1 MNPRNPVILCVDNEE
16 ANIRLLE
23 DILVPRGYTVVGA
36 ASGKDALLK
45 IKSQAID
52 LVLLDVVMPGMN
64 GFEVCRQIKEDE
76 KLRNIPVIIVTAL
89 TARQDHVRGIEAGAD
104 EFLSK
109 PIEKIFLL
117 ARIKALLKVKALSDE
132 RLRAEDAL
140 QKANQELE
148 SRVRERT
155 AKLSQANEMLQA
167 DINERI
173 RIELQKRTA
182 LEALRKSEDNF
193 HRSLNESPLGVRI
206 VTADGDTIY
215 ANRAIVDIYGYD
227 SIEEL
232 KGAPLKD
239 LYTPESYAE
248 FKIRKGKR
256 ERGEF
261 CPSEYEINIVRKNGE
276 VRRVQAFRKEIFWNG
291 ARQFQVIYQDIT
303 DRKRAEETLKESE
316 KKYRLL
322 ADNVYDVI
330 FVLDMNLNY
339 TYVSP
344 SVKMLRGYEPDEVMK
359 QPPSKALTPASWELV
374 KKTIADAVEL
384 GKTEHREI
392 NIFPPLQLKMIR
404 KDGTTV
410 WTEVKPSVIRDENR
424 KPVGILGVTRD
435 ISERK
440 RAEETLKE
448 SEKKYRLLADNI
460 HDVIFVMDMNL
471 IYSYLSPSVKF
482 LRGYEPEEAMKQTP
496 AETVTPASLNLALSI
511 LCEIMELEKSE
522 HRDLHVSRTFQAEMI
537 RKDGT
542 TVWTEV
548 RASLIRD
555 ENQRAIGIMG
565 VTRDIS
571 ERKRAED
578 ALRDSEEQYR
588 MVVDNAKEAIFILQ
602 DDKIVFVNPAVL
614 GMVGYQEEILTS
626 KPFTDFVHPD
636 DLDMV
641 VNHHIRR
648 IKGEEVP
655 PVYSFRVIGKDGTVI
670 WCELNGAVI
679 QWKDKPATLA
689 FLTNIT
695 ERKRADDELQ
705 RTLDN
710 LKKAFAANVAVMVS
724 AVEMRDPYTA
734 GHQSRVADLTCAIAM
749 EMGLPP
755 DKIEG
760 SRMAGSIHDIGKLSI
775 PAEILSKPAKLTDIE
790 LTLIKEHSQRG
801 YEILKNVESPWP
813 LAQIV
818 YQHHERM
825 DGSGYPRNLKGD
837 EILMEARILAVADV
851 VEAMASH
858 RPYRPALGIETALKE
873 IEKKK
878 GFIYDDT
885 VVDACLRVFR
895 EKGYQLRYDE

>member
-23 DILVPRGYTVVGA
+23 DMLVPRGYTVVSA
-36 ASGKDALLK
+36 QSGKDALLK
-45 IKSQAID
+45 IKSQVID
-52 LVLLDVVMPGMN
+52 LVLLDVIMPGMD
-64 GFEVCRQIKEDE
+64 GFEVCRQIKEDR
-76 KLRNIPVIIVTAL
+76 KFRNIPVIMVTAL

-109 PIEKIFLL
+109 PIENIVAL

-140 QKANQELE
+140 QKANEELE

-167 DINERI
+167 DIAERI
-173 RIELQKRTA
+173 LIESQKKTA

-193 HRSLNESPLGVRI
+193 HRSLDESPLGVRI
-206 VTADGDTIY
+206 VTAEGDTIY

-227 SIEEL
+227 SNEEL
-232 KGAPLKD
+232 RGAPLKE

-248 FKIRKGKR
+248 FKLRREKR

-261 CPSEYEINIVRKNGE
+261 CPSEYEISIVRKNGE
-276 VRRVQAFRKEIFWNG
+276 VRQVCAFRKEIFWNG

-303 DRKRAEETLKESE
+303 DRKRTEEALKESE

-322 ADNVYDVI
+322 ADNVHDVI
-330 FVLDMNLNY
+330 FVLDMNLHY

-344 SVKMLRGYEPDEVMK
+344 SVKLLRGYEPDEVMK
-359 QPPSKALTPASWELV
+359 LPPSKALTPSSWDLV

-392 NIFPPLQLKMIR
+392 NIFPPL
-404 KDGTTV
+404 
-410 WTEVKPSVIRDENR
+410 
-424 KPVGILGVTRD
+424 
-435 ISERK
+435 
-440 RAEETLKE
+440 
-448 SEKKYRLLADNI
+448 
-460 HDVIFVMDMNL
+460 
-471 IYSYLSPSVKF
+471 
-482 LRGYEPEEAMKQTP
+482 
-496 AETVTPASLNLALSI
+496 
-511 LCEIMELEKSE
+511 EL
-522 HRDLHVSRTFQAEMI
+522 EMI

-542 TVWTEV
+542 TILTEV
-548 RASLIRD
+548 KASLIRD

-565 VTRDIS
+565 VTRDITD
-571 ERKRAED
+571 RKQAEE

-588 MVVDNAKEAIFILQ
+588 LVVENAKESIFILQ
-602 DDKIVFVNPAVL
+602 GNKIVFVNPAVI
-614 GMVGYQEEILTS
+614 GMAGYSKEILTS
-626 KPFTDFVHPD
+626 KPFTEFVHPD
-636 DLDMV
+636 DLNMV

-648 IKGEEVP
+648 IKGDEVP
-655 PVYSFRVIGKDGTVI
+655 PVYSFRVIGQDGTVI

-705 RTLDN
+705 RSLDN
-710 LKKAFAANVAVMVS
+710 LKKAFGATVQVMVS

-734 GHQSRVADLTCAIAM
+734 GHQSRVADLTCAIAT
-749 EMGLPP
+749 EMGLAP

-760 SRMAGSIHDIGKLSI
+760 IRMAGSIHDIGKLSI
-775 PAEILSKPAKLTDIE
+775 PAEILVKPTKLTDIE
-790 LTLIKEHSQRG
+790 LSLIKEHPRSG

-837 EILMEARILAVADV
+837 EMLMEARILAVADV

-858 RPYRPALGIETALKE
+858 RPYRAAMGIETALEE

-878 GFIYDDT
+878 GIIYDET

-895 EKGYQLRYDE
+895 EKGYQFRYDE